1 MAIKVFGKIGNQDIH
16 RLHHMCLPFFLNLE
30 SKVESVWFPSGKRVK
45 RPYEGM
51 IKRLIFSLV
60 CHF

>member
-30 SKVESVWFPSGKRVK
+30 SKAENFQLANDFTAVQQVAGKSV
-45 RPYEGM
+45 
-51 IKRLIFSLV
+51 
-60 CHF
+60 